1 MRVSVLI
8 STTVFL
14 ATFVNAYYE
23 PAVDARDIDSILE
36 RREHLGGLS
45 TRDLISELSNRLERR
60 HKQHTRDLISE
71 LSNRLERRNNPN
83 KPKQCAKCGAT
94 IGDSGKHKC

>member
-36 RREHLGGLS
+36 RRELLGGLS
-45 TRDLISELSNRLERR
+45 S
-60 HKQHTRDLISE
+60 RDLISE
-71 LSNRLERRNNPN
+71 LSNRLERRNKPNKPN

-94 IGDSGKHKC
+94 IGDSGVGLDTH